1 MTPNYP
7 PPSPNRP
14 RSHTP
19 PPPAAKQPAATQP
32 AAKAPVIRRRHAAK
46 GSRAVALALSV
57 GTSWGL
63 AGYLQ
68 HLDAAASAGE
78 ASSLI
83 ATPAA
88 ATTAAAP
95 AVAPAAAAPAAA
107 AAAAPVTTA
116 PVLASGLADGA
127 YVGASFTNRWGVV
140 QVQMT
145 VSGGTITS
153 VDALQLPGGASKS
166 VSINNRAYPQL
177 VQMSLTAQSADVDT
191 VSGATYTSEGYR
203 DSLQTAIDAARAA
216 ATS

>member
-1 MTPNYP
+1 
-7 PPSPNRP
+7 
-14 RSHTP
+14 
-19 PPPAAKQPAATQP
+19 
-32 AAKAPVIRRRHAAK
+32 VIRRRHAAK

-68 HLDAAASAGE
+68 HLDAAASAGT

-83 ATPAA
+83 ATP
-88 ATTAAAP
+88 TAAVP
-95 AVAPAAAAPAAA
+95 V
-107 AAAAPVTTA
+107 AAPVTTA
-116 PVLASGLADGA
+116 ATPAAAGAAATAATPTVPASGLSDGT
-127 YVGASFTNRWGVV
+127 YVGESFTNRWGVV

-145 VSGGTITS
+145 VSGGTISS
-153 VDALQLPGGASKS
+153 VDALQLPNEDGKS
-166 VSINNRAYPQL
+166 VSINSRAYPQL